1 MASTRPSPSAL
12 ADAPHDGDAQ
22 GPRSLRVTPTRRR
35 RRPAWILLGLLLVL
49 AGAAVAAQ
57 LFLQVGGRTAVLA
70 VARPVPAGHPIAD
83 QDLVEVRISV
93 DPALHAV
100 PAADRDQV
108 VGKVATVALLPQ
120 SLLPREAVAATAVPA
135 ADQAIVGVALKP
147 GQLPD
152 ELKAGD
158 QVMLV
163 LTPPTGGGAAEPEPI
178 QRTSN
183 VLVSKAQVFGVRAT
197 DTGDA
202 TVVSVVVSREDAAA
216 VARAQATGQV
226 SLVLVAATP

>member
-1 MASTRPSPSAL
+1 MATTRPSPFAL
-12 ADAPHDGDAQ
+12 REAQHDSDAQ
-22 GPRSLRVTPTRRR
+22 SPRSLRVTPTRRR
-35 RRPAWILLGLLLVL
+35 RRPAFILLGVLLVL
-49 AGAAVAAQ
+49 AGAAVTGQ

-70 VARPVPAGHPIAD
+70 VARPVPAGHTIAE

-100 PAADRDQV
+100 PAADRNQV

-147 GQLPD
+147 GQMPD

-163 LTPPTGGGAAEPEPI
+163 LTPPTGGGAANPI

-183 VLVSKAQVFGVRAT
+183 VLVSQAQVFSVRAT

-202 TVVSVVVSREDAAA
+202 TVVSVVVSRQDAAA

-226 SLVLVAATP
+226 SLVLVAASP

>member
-1 MASTRPSPSAL
+1 MATRPSAL
-12 ADAPHDGDAQ
+12 NEAPHDSDGQD
-22 GPRSLRVTPTRRR
+22 PRSLRVTPTRRR
-35 RRPAWILLGLLLVL
+35 RRPAFILLGVLLIL

-57 LFLQVGGRTAVLA
+57 LYLQVGGRTAVLA
-70 VARPVPAGHPIAD
+70 VARPVPAGHTIAE
-83 QDLVEVRISV
+83 QDPVEVRISV

-100 PAADRDQV
+100 PAADRNQV

-147 GQLPD
+147 GQMPD

-163 LTPPTGGGAAEPEPI
+163 LTPPTGGGAANPI
-178 QRTSN
+178 QRTSD
-183 VLVSKAQVFGVRAT
+183 VLVSQAQVFSVRVT

-202 TVVSVVVSREDAAA
+202 TVVSVVVSRQDAAA

-226 SLVLVAATP
+226 SLVLVAASP